1 MTLVRMT
8 GVNNN
13 SLRLSWRNYEE
24 TVTSAFKKYLSS
36 KWFCNVLLSAEGK
49 TIPCHQELLSASS
62 DWFEQVLSQLD
73 TNLHPII
80 LLKDVKHSDLQY
92 LVDFIYNGQAVV
104 PQDQVQGI
112 LNTASILQI
121 KGLSDIHTEKTNTSE
136 EKIDSRNEE
145 STTNTNNSSLF
156 FKNEELTVTTRKK
169 SDAKSLE
176 DYKIARKSSPTTAS
190 PCSPEVPVQKHI
202 PNVTTSETP
211 KAKKR
216 RMYENTAPVYD
227 NRQIYAADLLQ
238 TQLDYSGDDVVM
250 PDEEENYEMNGDVC
264 PASGVENCGSFKK
277 IWSHTYLC
285 YNLGKEILCL
295 LCFCRFTQFKK
306 FNLER
311 HMRRKHADYYQL
323 SQQVKKKVLD
333 ELVGRYE
340 DLVTPGLVASVPSQ
354 GNQLMVT
361 DILQLESIEWSTI
374 MSGEE
379 EEEEE
384 ERSPPEP
391 NHTLPTTGCW
401 QTRQC
406 DETEAETES
415 SSLLECQ
422 VKLQCEDVEHG
433 FI

>member
-1 MTLVRMT
+1 MPLVRMT
-8 GVNNN
+8 GVNDN

-80 LLKDVKHSDLQY
+80 LLKDVKHSDLQH

-121 KGLSDIHTEKTNTSE
+121 KGLSDINTEKTNTSE

-190 PCSPEVPVQKHI
+190 PEVPVQKDI
-202 PNVTTSETP
+202 PNVTTDKS
-211 KAKKR
+211 
-216 RMYENTAPVYD
+216 MQ
-227 NRQIYAADLLQ
+227 QIYYRHSWT
-238 TQLDYSGDDVVM
+238 TQVM
-250 PDEEENYEMNGDVC
+250 
-264 PASGVENCGSFKK
+264 
-277 IWSHTYLC
+277 
-285 YNLGKEILCL
+285 
-295 LCFCRFTQFKK
+295 
-306 FNLER
+306 
-311 HMRRKHADYYQL
+311 
-323 SQQVKKKVLD
+323 
-333 ELVGRYE
+333 
-340 DLVTPGLVASVPSQ
+340 
-354 GNQLMVT
+354 
-361 DILQLESIEWSTI
+361 
-374 MSGEE
+374 
-379 EEEEE
+379 
-384 ERSPPEP
+384 
-391 NHTLPTTGCW
+391 TL
-401 QTRQC
+401 
-406 DETEAETES
+406 
-415 SSLLECQ
+415 
-422 VKLQCEDVEHG
+422 
-433 FI
+433 